1 VRIPFVLTFALS
13 VATSA
18 FAADSTG
25 IPECDSL
32 LKRYEECSV
41 ELPPTKRRAAQ
52 KEVLDASVSLRSQAN
67 DTKKRADLERYC
79 TNTFTEM
86 KTKSNIKECMSK

>member
-1 VRIPFVLTFALS
+1 MRIPFVFIFVFSA
-13 VATSA
+13 ATSA

-32 LKRYEECSV
+32 LKRYEECFV
-41 ELPPTKRRAAQ
+41 ELPPTKQKAAQ
-52 KEVLDASVSLRSQAN
+52 KEVLEASVSLRAQAS
-67 DTKKRADLERYC
+67 DLKKRADLERYC
-79 TNTFTEM
+79 SNTFTEM